1 VLAPVV
7 LLLLAASIDPA
18 MVNDVAQTAP
28 LTAKSK
34 GAAVVRA
41 QILMDRAHISSGE
54 IDGTWGH
61 NLQVAIQA
69 YRASHKLP
77 PGSGVDGEMW
87 AALNQDSAPALT
99 NYTISDA
106 DVAGP
111 FEKIPADMQEKAK
124 LKTLNY
130 ESAQEGLAEKFHCSP
145 QLLGALNSA
154 KSFDQAGIEIT
165 VPNVI
170 TAVPGKAASV
180 VVNGTE
186 LSVQA
191 LDADGK
197 MLAFYPASVG
207 SEHDPLPVGEWKIV
221 GVSRNPVF
229 NYNSDRFW
237 DAKGEHAEAKI
248 AAGPRNPVGVV
259 WIALSKE
266 HYGIHGSP
274 TPRTIGHTQ
283 SHGCIRLTNWNAAE
297 LASMVK
303 AGTPATLKEN

>member
-1 VLAPVV
+1 MFAPFI
-7 LLLLAASIDPA
+7 LLTIAASIDSA
-18 MVNDVAQTAP
+18 VISDSSAAP
-28 LTAKSK
+28 VLTAKSK
-34 GAAVVRA
+34 GASVVRA
-41 QILMDRAHISSGE
+41 QILMDRAHVSTGE

-61 NLQVAIQA
+61 NLQVGIAA
-69 YRASHKLP
+69 YRAAHSLKD
-77 PGSGVDGEMW
+77 GSTVDAEMW
-87 AALNQDSAPALT
+87 AALNEDTAPVLT
-99 NYTISDA
+99 QYTISAD

-111 FEKIPADMQEKAK
+111 FEKLPTTMEEKAK
-124 LKTLNY
+124 LKVLGY
-130 ESAQEGLAEKFHCSP
+130 ESAKEGLAEKFHASP
-145 QLLGALNSA
+145 ELLAALNPG
-154 KSFDQAGIEIT
+154 KNFEEAGIEIL

-170 TAVPGKAASV
+170 TAAPGKAASV
-180 VVNGTE
+180 VVNGTD

-191 LDADGK
+191 LDASGK

-221 GVSRNPVF
+221 GVSRNPVY

-248 AAGPRNPVGVV
+248 APGPRNPVGIV

-274 TPRTIGHTQ
+274 TPKAIGHTQ
-283 SHGCIRLTNWNAAE
+283 SHGCIRLTNWDAAQ

-303 AGTPATLKEN
+303 AGVPAILKEN